1 MYVFFA
7 VLAAVILWQFLPE
20 YAFPMLGSLA
30 FLCWVAPRNPNANF
44 IGAGFGG
51 MGFLNLS
58 LDWANVSSLGNNGS
72 LFLTPY
78 WTQVVIFLA
87 FVANCWILLPWAK
100 WGNLGSFKHGL
111 MNNHVLMGKYH
122 C

>member
-7 VLAAVILWQFLPE
+7 VLGGVTLWQFLPE

-30 FLCWVAPRNPNANF
+30 FLCWVAPRNATANF

-58 LDWANVSSLGNNGS
+58 LDWSNVSAFGS
-72 LFLTPY
+72 LFLTPF
-78 WTQVVIFLA
+78 WTQTIFFLA
-87 FVANCWILLPWAK
+87 FVVNCWILIPAAK
-100 WGNLGSFKHGL
+100 WGNLSSYKEGL
-111 MNNHVLMGKYH
+111 MSNKVLTGK
-122 C
+122 